1 MQGRCIDA
9 GPALPVPGAVK
20 RKEILLRIAPDLWEE
35 VARWA
40 ADEFRSVN
48 GHIEFLLR
56 DAVRTKRGRVPKR
69 APAEGGTRKES
80 A

>member
-1 MQGRCIDA
+1 
-9 GPALPVPGAVK
+9 VTK

-40 ADEFRSVN
+40 ADELRSVN

-56 DAVRTKRGRVPKR
+56 DAVRTKRGRAPKR
-69 APAEGGTRKES
+69 APAESEGERED
-80 A
+80 

>member
-1 MQGRCIDA
+1 
-9 GPALPVPGAVK
+9 VTK

-56 DAVRTKRGRVPKR
+56 DAVRTKRGRTPKR
-69 APAEGGTRKES
+69 ATAAPEGGTREES